1 MELKSIPVLLIT
13 ANVGSL
19 FEDPKA
25 MLDVWV
31 AELLATVGR
40 LDVKFVALH
49 CQEIGGKDY
58 RENMKYVSDF
68 IKLLLA
74 SEELRPFDRARIFV
88 DEEFDVP
95 QNFTSLASFYFVH
108 ESLASA
114 SLFDFDADAFTP
126 VTGRHVHTG
135 DIELVPTKEKA
146 KFPRHFFPEGK
157 WSRKG
162 FMRTRWSLDGTS
174 VDLVNLHLF
183 HDASNLVAM
192 ETRPSAYARNRERA
206 LRYVVERF
214 RSDSYEATPC
224 FLFGDFN
231 FRVDTRGVVRE
242 LEQESTTTLRLQNN
256 KKVDSTRLQVV
267 KDDGDVALTVGKKQ
281 FKMADEERCDWLKPY
296 DLETLA
302 FQATLT
308 EFPVTFSPSY
318 PFEEDVFKPKSYMP
332 TRCPSWCDRI
342 LLGHS
347 AKKLVDPHVDVRY
360 DMIGQEVCM
369 GDHKP
374 VYAKLAI
381 KTTTEASGDEFGAV
395 APEEPCTNPQTRCSR
410 YVSFKD
416 AEDVTKVFLESSL

>member
-95 QNFTSLASFYFVH
+95 QNFT
-108 ESLASA
+108 
-114 SLFDFDADAFTP
+114 
-126 VTGRHVHTG
+126 
-135 DIELVPTKEKA
+135 
-146 KFPRHFFPEGK
+146 GK